1 MTHVYLLQHVHV
13 LPNGEEDVKVI
24 GVYRTKASA
33 LAAVARLNGQPG
45 FSRHP
50 NVIDYDADE
59 IAKSG
64 FSIDMYKL
72 DQDSWTEGFVT
83 LLPSGKELKE

>member
-1 MTHVYLLQHVHV
+1 MTHVYLLQYVHV

-24 GVYRTKASA
+24 GVYSTKETA

-50 NVIDYDADE
+50 NVIDYDAKE
-59 IAKSG
+59 IAENG
-64 FSIDMYKL
+64 FLIGMYKL
-72 DQDSWTEGFVT
+72 DRDSWTEGFVT
-83 LLPSGKELKE
+83 LLPSGEELKE